1 MSSAPDG
8 DDAEADVVALASP
21 RLLESPIVESKKG
34 SRRDTMPG
42 TVSELPG
49 VGMPTEADA
58 RLARDSVEQLSRIL
72 ETRDAEFPFQLRF
85 RFQPD
90 GDREETVTL
99 PLPALRLLKDI
110 LDRMARGQGV
120 TVVSLPDELTSQ
132 QAADLL
138 NVTRP
143 YLIGLLEEGKIPSRL
158 EGNHRRI
165 RLDDLLA
172 YKRQD
177 DEKRLEV
184 LGELV
189 AQAQEL
195 DMGY

>member
-1 MSSAPDG
+1 MPD
-8 DDAEADVVALASP
+8 A
-21 RLLESPIVESKKG
+21 
-34 SRRDTMPG
+34 
-42 TVSELPG
+42 VSEYPG

-58 RLARDSVEQLSRIL
+58 RMARESVEQLGRIL
-72 ETRDAEFPFQLRF
+72 ATRDAEVPVRF
-85 RFQPD
+85 RPD
-90 GDREETVTL
+90 GDREETVIL

-110 LDRMARGQGV
+110 LDRMARGHGV
-120 TVVSLPDELTSQ
+120 TVLSLPEELTSQ

-143 YLIGLLEEGKIPSRL
+143 YLIGLLEQGKIPSRL
-158 EGNHRRI
+158 EGKHRRV

-172 YKRQD
+172 YKHRD
-177 DEKRLEV
+177 DAKRLEA

-195 DMGY
+195 GMGY

>member
-1 MSSAPDG
+1 
-8 DDAEADVVALASP
+8 
-21 RLLESPIVESKKG
+21 
-34 SRRDTMPG
+34 MPG
-42 TVSELPG
+42 TVSEFAGIG
-49 VGMPTEADA
+49 VPTEADA
-58 RLARDSVEQLSRIL
+58 QVARESVRQLGRIL
-72 ETRDAEFPFQLRF
+72 ETGGAETQFRFRPEGDAEQ
-85 RFQPD
+85 
-90 GDREETVTL
+90 TVTL
-99 PLPALRLLKDI
+99 PLTAVRLLKDI
-110 LDRMARGQGV
+110 LDKMALGHGV
-120 TVVSLPDELTSQ
+120 TVVSLPDELSSQ

-177 DEKRLEV
+177 DAKRLEA

-195 DMGY
+195 GMGY

>member
-1 MSSAPDG
+1 
-8 DDAEADVVALASP
+8 
-21 RLLESPIVESKKG
+21 
-34 SRRDTMPG
+34 MPG
-42 TVSELPG
+42 AVSEFPG
-49 VGMPTEADA
+49 VGIPTEADA
-58 RLARDSVEQLSRIL
+58 RLARKSVRQLDRIL
-72 ETRDAEFPFQLRF
+72 GLRGDEFHF
-85 RFQPD
+85 RFQAD

-99 PLPALRLLKDI
+99 PLTALRLLKDM
-110 LDRMARGQGV
+110 LDKMAQGHGV
-120 TVVSLPDELTSQ
+120 TVLSLPDELSAQ

-138 NVTRP
+138 NVSRP

-172 YKRQD
+172 YRRQD
-177 DEKRLEV
+177 DAKRLEA

-195 DMGY
+195 GMGY

>member
-1 MSSAPDG
+1 MP
-8 DDAEADVVALASP
+8 
-21 RLLESPIVESKKG
+21 
-34 SRRDTMPG
+34 DTMSEFPG
-42 TVSELPG
+42 IG
-49 VGMPTEADA
+49 VPTQADA
-58 RLARDSVEQLSRIL
+58 QVARESGQQLGRIL
-72 ETRDAEFPFQLRF
+72 EMGGAEAQFRF
-85 RFQPD
+85 RPEGNAEQ
-90 GDREETVTL
+90 TVTL
-99 PLPALRLLKDI
+99 PVTVVRLLKDI
-110 LDRMARGQGV
+110 LDKMALGHGV
-120 TVVSLPDELTSQ
+120 TVVSLPDELSSQ

-165 RLDDLLA
+165 RLGDLLV

-177 DEKRLEV
+177 DAQRLEA

-195 DMGY
+195 GMGY

>member
-1 MSSAPDG
+1 
-8 DDAEADVVALASP
+8 
-21 RLLESPIVESKKG
+21 
-34 SRRDTMPG
+34 MPG
-42 TVSELPG
+42 TVSEFPG
-49 VGMPTEADA
+49 IGVPTEADA
-58 RLARDSVEQLSRIL
+58 QVARESVQQLGRIL
-72 ETRDAEFPFQLRF
+72 EAGGAEAHLRF
-85 RFQPD
+85 RPEGNAEQ
-90 GDREETVTL
+90 TVTL
-99 PLPALRLLKDI
+99 PLTAVRLLKDI
-110 LDRMARGQGV
+110 LDKMALGHGI
-120 TVVSLPDELTSQ
+120 TVVSLPVELSIQ

-177 DEKRLEV
+177 HAKRLGA

-195 DMGY
+195 GMGY

>member
-1 MSSAPDG
+1 MPDIMS
-8 DDAEADVVALASP
+8 EF
-21 RLLESPIVESKKG
+21 
-34 SRRDTMPG
+34 PG
-42 TVSELPG
+42 IG
-49 VGMPTEADA
+49 VPTEADA
-58 RLARDSVEQLSRIL
+58 QVARESGQQLGRIL
-72 ETRDAEFPFQLRF
+72 ETGGAEAQFRF
-85 RFQPD
+85 RPEGNAEQ
-90 GDREETVTL
+90 TVTL
-99 PLPALRLLKDI
+99 PLTAVRLLKDI
-110 LDRMARGQGV
+110 LDKMALGHGV
-120 TVVSLPDELTSQ
+120 TVVSLPDELSSQ

-143 YLIGLLEEGKIPSRL
+143 YLIGLLEEGRIPSRL

-177 DEKRLEV
+177 DAKRLEA

-195 DMGY
+195 GMGY

>member
-1 MSSAPDG
+1 
-8 DDAEADVVALASP
+8 
-21 RLLESPIVESKKG
+21 
-34 SRRDTMPG
+34 MPG
-42 TVSELPG
+42 TASEFPG
-49 VGMPTEADA
+49 IGVPTEADA
-58 RLARDSVEQLSRIL
+58 QVARESVQQLGRIL
-72 ETRDAEFPFQLRF
+72 ETGGAETRF
-85 RFQPD
+85 RFRPEGNAEQ
-90 GDREETVTL
+90 TVTL
-99 PLPALRLLKDI
+99 PLTAVRLLKDI
-110 LDRMARGQGV
+110 LDKMALGHGV
-120 TVVSLPDELTSQ
+120 TVVSLPDELSSQ

-177 DEKRLEV
+177 DAKRLEA
-184 LGELV
+184 LGKLV

-195 DMGY
+195 GMGY

>member
-1 MSSAPDG
+1 
-8 DDAEADVVALASP
+8 
-21 RLLESPIVESKKG
+21 
-34 SRRDTMPG
+34 MPG
-42 TVSELPG
+42 TVSEFPG
-49 VGMPTEADA
+49 IGVPTEADA
-58 RLARDSVEQLSRIL
+58 QVARESVQQLGRIL
-72 ETRDAEFPFQLRF
+72 EMGGAETRF
-85 RFQPD
+85 RFRPEGNAEQ
-90 GDREETVTL
+90 TVTL
-99 PLPALRLLKDI
+99 PLTAVRLLKDI
-110 LDRMARGQGV
+110 LDKMALGHGV
-120 TVVSLPDELTSQ
+120 TVVSLPDELSVQ

-172 YKRQD
+172 YRRQD
-177 DEKRLEV
+177 DAKRLEA

-195 DMGY
+195 GMGY

>member
-1 MSSAPDG
+1 MP
-8 DDAEADVVALASP
+8 ETAS
-21 RLLESPIVESKKG
+21 EF
-34 SRRDTMPG
+34 PG
-42 TVSELPG
+42 IG
-49 VGMPTEADA
+49 RPTEADA
-58 RLARDSVEQLSRIL
+58 RVARESVRQLGRIL
-72 ETRDAEFPFQLRF
+72 ETGGDETQFRF
-85 RFQPD
+85 RPE
-90 GDREETVTL
+90 GNAAETVTL
-99 PLPALRLLKDI
+99 PLTAVRLLKDI
-110 LDRMARGQGV
+110 LDKMALGHGV
-120 TVVSLPDELTSQ
+120 SVVSLPDELSSQ

-143 YLIGLLEEGKIPSRL
+143 YLIGLLEGGAIPSRL

-177 DEKRLEV
+177 DAKRLEA

-195 DMGY
+195 GMGY

>member
-1 MSSAPDG
+1 
-8 DDAEADVVALASP
+8 
-21 RLLESPIVESKKG
+21 
-34 SRRDTMPG
+34 MPG
-42 TVSELPG
+42 TVSEFPG
-49 VGMPTEADA
+49 IGVPTEVDVRIA
-58 RLARDSVEQLSRIL
+58 RESVQQLGRIL
-72 ETRDAEFPFQLRF
+72 ETGGAETRF
-85 RFQPD
+85 RLRPEGNAEQ
-90 GDREETVTL
+90 TVTL
-99 PLPALRLLKDI
+99 PLTAVRLLKDI
-110 LDRMARGQGV
+110 LDKMALGHGV
-120 TVVSLPDELTSQ
+120 TVVSLPDELSSQ

-143 YLIGLLEEGKIPSRL
+143 YLIGLLEDGKIPSRL

-177 DEKRLEV
+177 DAKRLEA

-195 DMGY
+195 GMGY